1 MGGREKR
8 VAIFRADRKL
18 AGRAPLVEKR
28 TVEKKREFN
37 ENKLRQKPEKHYNE
51 IIMSSTSAGTV
62 KRAKRKQYVRG
73 ITFSRYYARGWKN
86 GRFPVQYWE
95 KCKSRKIRKV
105 CARFKIFFRL
115 IFICAFNFSQWKR
128 VWNIISVPFFW
139 KGYVIFFIGKLNFFY
154 I

>member
-18 AGRAPLVEKR
+18 AGRARLLSKNEQREKR
-28 TVEKKREFN
+28 RKFN

-62 KRAKRKQYVRG
+62 KRAKRKQYVRE
-73 ITFSRYYARGWKN
+73 ITFSRHYTRGWKN
-86 GRFPVQYWE
+86 GRFPERYRE
-95 KCKSRKIRKV
+95 KCKSRKIRKI

-115 IFICAFNFSQWKR
+115 IFVCSFNFPQWKR
-128 VWNIISVPFFW
+128 VWNICSVL
-139 KGYVIFFIGKLNFFY
+139 YNSVHFI
-154 I
+154 